1 MRHYLSLIK
10 LMPSSYVQSI
20 IQSLLRQ
27 GQYFHALDRISR
39 GIINVQQQ
47 DLSLWYV

>member
-10 LMPSSYVQSI
+10 F
-20 IQSLLRQ
+20 Q

-47 DLSLWYV
+47 DLSLWSV